1 MTMGHGRRV
10 VASIIGVV
18 LLGSAGVSAQDNTAS
33 RAARTWRQGHERAIL
48 DEFVALLRL
57 PNIASDRAGIQR
69 NAEAIAEMMR
79 RRGLSPRLLT
89 VEGANPVVFGEIR
102 TPGAT
107 RTIGFYAH
115 YDGQPLDPR
124 EWTSPPFEPTLRD
137 ARGQAILLP
146 AAGAPI
152 DPEWRVYARS
162 AGDDKSP
169 KLTYLGHYDD
179 QFVRENG
186 RWKFLRRQSISDI
199 SPLRR

>member
-124 EWTSPPFEPTLRD
+124 EWTSPPFEM
-137 ARGQAILLP
+137 RGGRRFCCRPPERPSIRNGACTPVPP
-146 AAGAPI
+146 ATTRRRS
-152 DPEWRVYARS
+152 WR
-162 AGDDKSP
+162 
-169 KLTYLGHYDD
+169 
-179 QFVRENG
+179 
-186 RWKFLRRQSISDI
+186 
-199 SPLRR
+199 